1 MKSFSVAVAVAV
13 VLTIICLQETSA
25 AALVENQEMTD
36 AVNPDISIPVY
47 YDIPE
52 DSWKMPYD
60 KLRRRC
66 RFCCG
71 CCPGMRG
78 CGLCCRSAKVSIKT
92 RTFSIFSHQT
102 GEDHQNPNF
111 SLSKSPKMNSFT
123 VAVAVAVMLTSIC
136 LQESS
141 AVPLTE
147 EHELVEAMTD
157 DSPVAAHE
165 EIPEESWNMPYEAM
179 EMRRRRRRCRFCC
192 GCCPNMVG
200 CGTCCKF

>member
-1 MKSFSVAVAVAV
+1 
-13 VLTIICLQETSA
+13 
-25 AALVENQEMTD
+25 
-36 AVNPDISIPVY
+36 
-47 YDIPE
+47 
-52 DSWKMPYD
+52 
-60 KLRRRC
+60 
-66 RFCCG
+66 
-71 CCPGMRG
+71 
-78 CGLCCRSAKVSIKT
+78 
-92 RTFSIFSHQT
+92 
-102 GEDHQNPNF
+102 
-111 SLSKSPKMNSFT
+111 MNSFT

-147 EHELVEAMTD
+147 VTHELVEAMTD